1 MIIKNRLRAQIIHIL
16 NLDSKY
22 DHQQDVYQEIKLD
35 TKISNKNKKI
45 IQEGLVQYYYELE
58 TFNQQSL
65 DIKNK
70 FLENLRNE
78 VNIIKENIKEQDEKI
93 DELVMIKKQVIKMM
107 KTFIDKNNSIKRDLV
122 LLKYLLILT
131 RRCYITD
138 YIQLLKLQYFKV
150 PKEFKLAEDNLENV
164 IKMFISNKIELNGKV
179 SIVTKKV

>member
-70 FLENLRNE
+70 FL
-78 VNIIKENIKEQDEKI
+78 VNI
-93 DELVMIKKQVIKMM
+93 
-107 KTFIDKNNSIKRDLV
+107 
-122 LLKYLLILT
+122 LLQGVDFLG
-131 RRCYITD
+131 D
-138 YIQLLKLQYFKV
+138 
-150 PKEFKLAEDNLENV
+150 
-164 IKMFISNKIELNGKV
+164 ISL
-179 SIVTKKV
+179 